1 LVIFKCPTF
10 VYRIIVPA
18 KQPTAEQ
25 ALAIQEFLA
34 KQERK

>member
-1 LVIFKCPTF
+1 MIAPH
-10 VYRIIVPA
+10 PA